1 MATYRVAVIGWPI
14 NHSLSPSM
22 HNAAYAALGMTDWE
36 YEAIAI
42 PPDIVRLSLR
52 ELRDHLYVGVNVTVP
67 LKELALPHTRP
78 DERARRIGAVNTVTL
93 STMESTN
100 TDVSGFMDDLAAH
113 GVEVASRKVLMLG
126 AGGAARA
133 AIFGLN
139 EAGADI
145 RIVNRST
152 ERYDKLV
159 ADLGVTAPR
168 LTAAEALDW
177 GPELVVNATSVGMW
191 PNVNEALWPDD
202 VPFPRGVTVYDMVYR
217 PERTRLMAMAEA
229 AGGRAIGGL
238 GMLARQGA
246 AAFKIWTGKDAPVD
260 VMLDAAR
267 TVLRA
272 RDAVERT

>member
-1 MATYRVAVIGWPI
+1 
-14 NHSLSPSM
+14 
-22 HNAAYAALGMTDWE
+22 MTDWE

-113 GVEVASRKVLMLG
+113 GVAVAGRRVLMLG

-133 AIFGLN
+133 AVFGLN
-139 EAGADI
+139 EAGADL
-145 RIVNRST
+145 RIVNRSS

-177 GPELVVNATSVGMW
+177 GPELVVNATSLGMW
-191 PNVNEALWPDD
+191 PNVNEALWPED
-202 VPFPRGVTVYDMVYR
+202 VPFPRGVTAYDMVYR
-217 PERTRLMAMAEA
+217 PERTRLMVMAEA
-229 AGGRAIGGL
+229 AGGQAIGGL